1 MSKRQR
7 MSPED
12 GYDSDPRDAM
22 AQRRSRSP
30 SQHGQRS
37 YRTTSSPSSSA
48 RRASV
53 QSNADSR
60 NGSTRTSP
68 YPQAR
73 ALPPIRSSSMESVS
87 LPRQDWRPVLPSLP
101 ALTFDHGPPPLVR
114 KSSNFSDY
122 SFSPARSG
130 PQTYPPAS
138 NEYEPQAPYFPP
150 GFSNN
155 YHPRGQSL
163 SAPSIHERTPFSTN
177 HHQYSASSN
186 YPYGVEVQDSGNEG
200 KQRKRRGN
208 LPKET
213 TDKLRAW
220 FLAHIQH
227 PYPTEDEKQELMRQT
242 GLQMSKLNTSSMIGL
257 TNSH

>member
-1 MSKRQR
+1 MSKRRR

-12 GYDSDPRDAM
+12 GYESDPRDPT

-30 SQHGQRS
+30 SQYGQRS
-37 YRTTSSPSSSA
+37 YRVTSSPSSA
-48 RRASV
+48 RRGSI

-68 YPQAR
+68 HTQAR
-73 ALPPIRSSSMESVS
+73 ALPPIRSSSMESIGS
-87 LPRQDWRPVLPSLP
+87 SRQEWRPTLPSLP
-101 ALTFDHGPPPLVR
+101 ALTFDHGSPAPPR
-114 KSSNFSDY
+114 RASTFGDY
-122 SFSPARSG
+122 SFGVPARSG
-130 PQTYPPAS
+130 AQTYPPVS
-138 NEYEPQAPYFPP
+138 NGYEPPTSYFPP
-150 GFSNN
+150 AFSNA
-155 YHPRGQSL
+155 YHPRGQSC
-163 SAPSIHERTPFSTN
+163 SGPSVRERTPFSSN

-186 YPYGVEVQDSGNEG
+186 FPYGVDVPDSGNEG

-227 PYPTEDEKQELMRQT
+227 PYPTEDEKQDLMRQT
-242 GLQMSKLNTSSMIGL
+242 GLQMSGFTFL
-257 TNSH
+257 TDI